1 MQLTLTLKMTTAQI
15 VETSVTINNNSPV
28 QNYVQSDDQTLRYM
42 YVEILK
48 VQQICVEQSK
58 MLIEKFTLVQRK
70 FFFALSTCIVYF
82 LG

>member
-70 FFFALSTCIVYF
+70 FFSRCQRALFIS
-82 LG
+82 

>member
-1 MQLTLTLKMTTAQI
+1 MTTAQI

-70 FFFALSTCIVYF
+70 FFSRRQRALFVS
-82 LG
+82 

>member
-1 MQLTLTLKMTTAQI
+1 MIQVTLTLKMTTAQI

-28 QNYVQSDDQTLRYM
+28 QNYVQPDDQTLRYM

-58 MLIEKFTLVQRK
+58 MLIEKFALVQRK
-70 FFFALSTCIVYF
+70 FFSRCQRALFIS
-82 LG
+82 

>member
-70 FFFALSTCIVYF
+70 FFSLCQRALFIS
-82 LG
+82 

>member
-1 MQLTLTLKMTTAQI
+1 MQLTLTPKMTTAQI

-70 FFFALSTCIVYF
+70 FFSRRQRALFVS
-82 LG
+82 

>member
-1 MQLTLTLKMTTAQI
+1 MQLTLTPKMTTAQI

-70 FFFALSTCIVYF
+70 FFSRCQRALFIS
-82 LG
+82 